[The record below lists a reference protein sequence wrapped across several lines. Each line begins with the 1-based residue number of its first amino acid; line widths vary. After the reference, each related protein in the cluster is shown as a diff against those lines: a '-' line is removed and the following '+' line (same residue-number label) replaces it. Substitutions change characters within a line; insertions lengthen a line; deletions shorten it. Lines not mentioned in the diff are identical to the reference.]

1 MHLSLRMGLALAVV
15 GSLGFFFIR
24 MPPRN
29 VVMRPPPDVIL
40 ITIDTLRADRLSC
53 YQRKGNPTPNIDRL
67 AAEGALFVNA
77 FCDVTWTTP
86 SMSSVMTG
94 TYETRHGMRS
104 TYQQLDPANV
114 TLAEELKQ
122 HGYHTAAIIGSFP
135 LAASFGLDQ
144 GFDTY
149 DDHFT
154 APIVTGGDAPAEHVP
169 NQFSQ
174 NVDEQRLF
182 QWVKA
187 QADAYRPD
195 NEVSDAAI
203 AWLHEQRRSPFFL
216 WVHYFGP
223 HELGDRRLSVAEQ
236 DERIVAVYN
245 EDVRRS
251 DREVGRFLDAMR
263 ELGLD
268 QHTLTILHA
277 DHGQSLGEHLYV
289 GHGKNLYDPTLR
301 IPLIMRL
308 PGVVPPGTR
317 VGTMA
322 RNIDIMPTVLETV
335 GVSPSAAID
344 GKSLHRL
351 WKDPH
356 RRPLPELY
364 CETYLPVTD
373 AFAEE
378 VDDGKGG
385 ILRVGFR
392 RRGVLDG
399 RWKLVVNEP
408 WPLLDYANP
417 PAIPAEITARL
428 SSEELY
434 DVDSNPLEMRKG
446 LVSDR
451 PDIVRELRAKIDAYN
466 AIPAYGGAHHDL
478 DEAAKQRLRSLGYLQ

>member
-1 MHLSLRMGLALAVV
+1 VRSTQPL
-15 GSLGFFFIR
+15 
-24 MPPRN
+24 N
-29 VVMRPPPDVIL
+29 VVL
-40 ITIDTLRADRLSC
+40 ITVDTLRADRLSC
-53 YQRKGNPTPNIDRL
+53 YQPKGNPTPHIDRL
-67 AAEGALFVNA
+67 AAEGVLFANA

-94 TYETRHGMRS
+94 TYATRHGMRS

-114 TLAEELKQ
+114 TLAEELKR

-154 APIVTGGDAPAEHVP
+154 APILTGGDAPVAHVP
-169 NQFSQ
+169 NQFST
-174 NVDEQRLF
+174 NIDEQRLF

-203 AWLHEQRRSPFFL
+203 AWLRGQHPSPFFL

-223 HELGDRRLSVAEQ
+223 HELGDMRLSREEQ
-236 DERIVAVYN
+236 DARTVAVYD

-268 QHTLTILHA
+268 RHTLTILHA

-289 GHGKNLYDPTLR
+289 GHGKNLYNPTLR
-301 IPLIMRL
+301 IPLMMRL
-308 PGVVPPGTR
+308 PGIMPAGAHIV
-317 VGTMA
+317 TMA
-322 RNIDIMPTVLETV
+322 RNIDIMPTVLEAV
-335 GVSPSAAID
+335 GITPSVPID
-344 GKSLHRL
+344 GTSLQRL
-351 WKDPH
+351 WNAPDRQPV
-356 RRPLPELY
+356 PELY
-364 CETYLPVTD
+364 CETYLPATD

-385 ILRVGFR
+385 IVRVGFR
-392 RRGVLDG
+392 RRGLFRDN
-399 RWKLVVNEP
+399 WKLIVNEP
-408 WPLLDYANP
+408 WPLLDYAHP
-417 PAIPAEITARL
+417 PPIPAEITGRL
-428 SSEELY
+428 SGEELY
-434 DVDSNPLEMRKG
+434 TLPTNPLEMRNG
-446 LVSDR
+446 LVKDR
-451 PDIVRELRAKIDAYN
+451 PDVVRELRAKIDAYN
-466 AIPAYGGAHHDL
+466 ATAAHGGAHHEL